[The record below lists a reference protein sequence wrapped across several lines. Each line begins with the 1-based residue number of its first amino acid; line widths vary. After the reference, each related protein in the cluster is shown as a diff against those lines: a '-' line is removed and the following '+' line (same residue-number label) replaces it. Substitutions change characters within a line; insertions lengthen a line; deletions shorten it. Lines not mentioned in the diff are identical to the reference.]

1 MNTPSKGVKSEA
13 KIGGRKKLKKAEKK
27 LKSEAIEEI
36 LCVTQWWETEHTWR
50 M

>member
-1 MNTPSKGVKSEA
+1 MNTPPKGVKSEA
-13 KIGGRKKLKKAEKK
+13 KKAEKG

-36 LCVTQWWETEHTWR
+36 LGVAQWRKAEHTLR

>member
-1 MNTPSKGVKSEA
+1 MNTPPKGVKSEA
-13 KIGGRKKLKKAEKK
+13 KKAEKG